1 MGLFSRWFS
10 PQTSRR
16 KIAAAEAEATAQ
28 QTVALQ
34 KQEAIQNQ
42 QIALQKQAIAKAE
55 EQVQKTEQNVEV
67 VGAEELAKVRARSGG
82 RGIRALMSDASI
94 QYGSTLGNASTLGSN
109 V

>member
-1 MGLFSRWFS
+1 MGVFGRWFS

-16 KIAAAEAEATAQ
+16 KIAAAQAEADAVTQ
-28 QTVALQ
+28 RQG
-34 KQEAIQNQ
+34 AIQQ
-42 QIALQKQAIAKAE
+42 QQLDLQKQALAKAE
-55 EQVQKTEQNVEV
+55 EQVKKTEENVTV

>member
-16 KIAAAEAEATAQ
+16 KIAAATAEAEVAT
-28 QTVALQ
+28 Q
-34 KQEAIQNQ
+34 KQEAIQQQ
-42 QIALQKQAIAKAE
+42 QIDLQKQALAKAE
-55 EQVQKTEQNVEV
+55 EQVKKTEENVEA